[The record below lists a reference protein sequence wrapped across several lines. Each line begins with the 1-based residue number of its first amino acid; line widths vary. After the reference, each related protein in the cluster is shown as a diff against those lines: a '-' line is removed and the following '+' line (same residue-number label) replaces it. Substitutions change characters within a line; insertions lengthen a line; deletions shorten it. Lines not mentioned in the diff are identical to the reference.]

1 MQNIKSFIT
10 ILSSYLRHRRDQG
23 ELKYLWIYYYF
34 FYRCL
39 NNLKFFLSLIAVEF
53 RVPFKQAYPIITKK
67 YLNKLY
73 QILDSG
79 VNVEFHVSK
88 IYTKLRKYSALG
100 LNHNIR
106 DIEFDKA
113 LIESFLLMGKANDW
127 KDASLRLIENQE
139 YLASNFHIH
148 KLRFLEPEEIF
159 RNLGTTV
166 VLDSWIKSGLLGLRP
181 ESKTLVL
188 VESHKNLIPVNPC
201 LIQYWKSYI
210 DFIYDQNEIQKYIKL
225 SKFLCSRINYYLP
238 TGSKVIH
245 YTHSAVVYIQKLW
258 EDQGRQP
265 LIQLS
270 ESHKFNGKVALKRFG
285 IPENS
290 WFVVTHVR
298 EAGYKGGE
306 KFRDSDIYTYLNAYK
321 EIISKGGFVIRM
333 GDKSMK
339 PLPKIEGLIDYALSK
354 EKSDWLDIYLLSNAK
369 FMLGTSS
376 GPTTVSYIFNVPVVM
391 TNNLPSAATYLSKKD
406 IFMPRLLRRFDG
418 SYVSIKETMTLP
430 YSLGTM
436 DSIYKNVFKVEVIPN
451 TADEITEAVLE
462 MMDRLNGYE
471 IYSESDEVLQSKF
484 KKIMVDN
491 EMMIGI
497 PGFSPQ
503 ARLAKFFLKK
513 HCALLD

>member
-1 MQNIKSFIT
+1 MQKIKLLIT
-10 ILSSYLRHRRDQG
+10 KVSDYLRDRRKQG
-23 ELKYLWIYYYF
+23 ELTLLWNSYYF
-34 FYRCL
+34 FCRYINKLELFCSFIALEFRLPLKKTYRIIFKYYQ
-39 NNLKFFLSLIAVEF
+39 NKVYWIIDSGYDVEF
-53 RVPFKQAYPIITKK
+53 R
-67 YLNKLY
+67 LN
-73 QILDSG
+73 
-79 VNVEFHVSK
+79 K
-88 IYTKLRKYSALG
+88 IYTKLIKYSARMLT
-100 LNHNIR
+100 LNIR
-106 DIEFDKA
+106 DIESDKA
-113 LIESFLLMGKANDW
+113 LIESFLVMGKANDW

-139 YLASNFHIH
+139 FLASNFQCH
-148 KLRFLEPEEIF
+148 KIRFLEPEEIF
-159 RNLGTTV
+159 RNLGTTL
-166 VLDSWIKSGLLGLRP
+166 VLDAWIKSGILGLRP
-181 ESKTLVL
+181 ESKTIVL

-210 DFIYDQNEIQKYIKL
+210 NFVYDHNEIQKYIKFSEL
-225 SKFLCSRINYYLP
+225 LCSRINYYLP
-238 TGSKVIH
+238 SGSKVIH

-258 EDQGRQP
+258 EDQGRPP

-270 ESHKFNGKVALKRFG
+270 DSHKFNGKEALKKFG
-285 IPENS
+285 ISENS

-333 GDKSMK
+333 GDASMK

-376 GPTTVSYIFNVPVVM
+376 GPTTVSYVFNVPVVM

-418 SYVSIKETMTLP
+418 SFVSIKETMTLP
-430 YSLGTM
+430 YSMGNI

-451 TADEITEAVLE
+451 TEDEITEAVLE

-471 IYSESDEVLQSKF
+471 IYSESDEILQSKF
-484 KKIMVDN
+484 KKIMADN